1 MPLILRLAGLLLVG
15 LALPALAALE
25 RGAKAPGFEADAF
38 LDGAPFHFTLAS
50 ALEEGPVIVYF
61 FPAAHTPGCNL
72 EARLFSE
79 AMDRFEARGAKVIG
93 VTAGNT
99 GQLADFSR
107 ETEHCAG
114 RFPVAADPGARIAAE
129 YDAVL
134 DRKPE
139 WASRTSYAI
148 GTDGT
153 ILAVHADPNPAG
165 HVKAMLDALP
175 EKD

>member
-1 MPLILRLAGLLLVG
+1 MPQIVRLAGLLLIG
-15 LALPALAALE
+15 LALPAFAALE
-25 RGAKAPGFEADAF
+25 SGTRAPLFEADAY
-38 LDGAPFHFTLAS
+38 LDGEPLRFSLGD
-50 ALEEGPVIVYF
+50 ALETGPVIVYF

-79 AMDRFEARGAKVIG
+79 AMDRFQARGAKVIG

-99 GQLADFSR
+99 DQLADFSR

-114 RFPVAADPGARIAAE
+114 RFPVAADPGAKIAGD

-134 DRKPE
+134 EGKPE

-148 GTDGT
+148 GADGRV
-153 ILAVHADPNPAG
+153 IAVHADPNPAG
-165 HVKAMLDALP
+165 HVKAMLEALP
-175 EKD
+175 ERD